1 LTKKL
6 IIILA
11 HQDDEFCIF
20 NRISHHKNKKDIFI
34 FYMTSGMNKNLQ
46 KNKKNYRDI
55 ESINVLKKFGI
66 NEKNIF
72 FIGRKLSINSNKL
85 YRSMELAFK
94 ELFLNI
100 NKINGK
106 KIIFTHALEGGHE
119 DHDACN
125 YLAKVVYLKLKSV
138 CTAYQFPAYHGKN
151 LPYIFYKVFSPINE
165 NGKILKKNF
174 RFLDRFKFIYFLFFY
189 KSQLKVWLGLYPFI
203 IIKFLFAKTDMLQK
217 LEKKITVRRPHK
229 GMLLYEKR
237 GFCQYSKFR
246 RNILSFL
253 SNVI

>member
-106 KIIFTHALEGGHE
+106 KLFLHMHWKEVMRIMTPVII
-119 DHDACN
+119 
-125 YLAKVVYLKLKSV
+125 
-138 CTAYQFPAYHGKN
+138 
-151 LPYIFYKVFSPINE
+151 
-165 NGKILKKNF
+165 
-174 RFLDRFKFIYFLFFY
+174 
-189 KSQLKVWLGLYPFI
+189 
-203 IIKFLFAKTDMLQK
+203 
-217 LEKKITVRRPHK
+217 
-229 GMLLYEKR
+229 
-237 GFCQYSKFR
+237 
-246 RNILSFL
+246 
-253 SNVI
+253 

>member
-1 LTKKL
+1 
-6 IIILA
+6 
-11 HQDDEFCIF
+11 
-20 NRISHHKNKKDIFI
+20 
-34 FYMTSGMNKNLQ
+34 
-46 KNKKNYRDI
+46 
-55 ESINVLKKFGI
+55 
-66 NEKNIF
+66 
-72 FIGRKLSINSNKL
+72 
-85 YRSMELAFK
+85 
-94 ELFLNI
+94 
-100 NKINGK
+100 
-106 KIIFTHALEGGHE
+106 
-119 DHDACN
+119 
-125 YLAKVVYLKLKSV
+125 V